1 MVTWVSNI
9 KNELSEELTQTI
21 VNDLKDRGPYWTGQ
35 FEEGWRVFK
44 GSVNVPATQEPI
56 LSFSERMAYG
66 PADYPGP
73 SEVPGGI
80 PEAKGRATQTY
91 TIANITTYRDIAMD
105 LDPERVRIGDGN
117 RNNTA
122 DPDWYLNY
130 MQNSIYGVF
139 EEVTDRVAQQTD
151 IKNYKGKL

>member
-1 MVTWVSNI
+1 METSQQGTRVKRQLLQSGWHTGLLTTLDRVT
-9 KNELSEELTQTI
+9 
-21 VNDLKDRGPYWTGQ
+21 
-35 FEEGWRVFK
+35 
-44 GSVNVPATQEPI
+44 
-56 LSFSERMAYG
+56 
-66 PADYPGP
+66 
-73 SEVPGGI
+73 VPGGI